1 VKPYVI
7 DASIAVKW
15 VVEEAGTLEALSLRR
30 RQARLIAPD
39 LLVGECA
46 NVLWKKVRRNELSKD
61 EAVLA
66 AGLLQH
72 ADIEL
77 LPTRALLP
85 AATSM
90 AIELDHP
97 AYDCVYIAL
106 AIANDCSFVTADQRF
121 LRKLNQDRHAA
132 FRERALSLAQAV
144 AR

>member
-1 VKPYVI
+1 VKAYVI

-15 VVEEAGTLEALSLRR
+15 VVEETGTLQALSLR
-30 RQARLIAPD
+30 RQARLIAPE
-39 LLVGECA
+39 LLVTECA

-72 ADIEL
+72 AEIEL
-77 LPTRALLP
+77 LPTRSLLS
-85 AATSM
+85 AATSI

-106 AIANDCSFVTADQRF
+106 AVANDCSFVTADGRF
-121 LRKLNQDRHAA
+121 LRRLGHGKGAA
-132 FRERALSLAQAV
+132 FRKRALSLAEAV

>member
-15 VVEEAGTLEALSLRR
+15 IVEETGTAEALSLR

-39 LLVGECA
+39 LLVAECA
-46 NVLWKKVRRNELSKD
+46 NVLWKKVRLHEMSKD
-61 EAVLA
+61 EALLA

-77 LPTRALLP
+77 LPTRSLLP
-85 AATSM
+85 AATSIS
-90 AIELDHP
+90 IELDHP
-97 AYDCVYIAL
+97 AYDCVYVAL
-106 AIANDCSFVTADQRF
+106 AVANDCSFVTADERF
-121 LRKLNQDRHAA
+121 LRKLGHSRRAV
-132 FRERALSLAQAV
+132 FRARALSLAEAV

>member
-15 VVEEAGTLEALSLRR
+15 VVEEIGTIEALSLR

-39 LLVGECA
+39 LLVAECA

-61 EAVLA
+61 EALLA

-72 ADIEL
+72 SEIEL
-77 LPTRALLP
+77 LPTRSLLSV
-85 AATSM
+85 ATSI

-106 AIANDCSFVTADQRF
+106 AVANDCSFVTADERF
-121 LRKLNQDRHAA
+121 LRELNQGGRAA
-132 FRERALSLAQAV
+132 FRERVLSLAHAA